1 VLLIVGGVGLLGLWR
16 ESVNLDRTSV
26 LLAVIR
32 CGFYSEAMP
41 QRANKATQRSEAKK
55 KPRKNKG
62 IEKRLALWE
71 SVSHGKGP
79 QYPQGTPFFDP
90 HIPDF
95 PIMRDPK
102 SASSILNTIPHYRTQ
117 PLHKITIVPRE
128 TPSRPHKNFSVALNP
143 LHCTYKIS
151 HKKGKSH
158 CTITHIPTNVSLTCT
173 ARCDTTAIRC
183 ITEYRLSKL
192 IKVHNLETGL
202 KTVFGAWV
210 DQLDEEI
217 CERRRKAI
225 SDRW

>member
-1 VLLIVGGVGLLGLWR
+1 MPR
-16 ESVNLDRTSV
+16 RT
-26 LLAVIR
+26 
-32 CGFYSEAMP
+32 
-41 QRANKATQRSEAKK
+41 NKATQRSEAKRKTK
-55 KPRKNKG
+55 KIKG

-71 SVSHGKGP
+71 NASPSSGP
-79 QYPQGTPFFDP
+79 QYPRGTPFFDP

-102 SASSILNTIPHYRTQ
+102 SASSILNTIPCYRTQ

-183 ITEYRLSKL
+183 IAEYRLSKL

>member
-1 VLLIVGGVGLLGLWR
+1 MIGGLNLLGLWR
-16 ESVNLDRTSV
+16 ESVSYHQTSV
-26 LLAVIR
+26 LLVVI
-32 CGFYSEAMP
+32 CCSSYNESMP
-41 QRANKATQRSEAKK
+41 RQTKRPTQQSKATRKPKK
-55 KPRKNKG
+55 TEE
-62 IEKRLALWE
+62 ISKRLALWE
-71 SVSHGKGP
+71 SVSQGEDP
-79 QYPQGTPFFDP
+79 QYPRGTPFFDP

-102 SASSILNTIPHYRTQ
+102 SASSILHTIPCYRNQ
-117 PLHKITIVPRE
+117 SLHKITIVPRE

-183 ITEYRLSKL
+183 IAEYRLSKL

>member
-1 VLLIVGGVGLLGLWR
+1 MLGLWR
-16 ESVNLDRTSV
+16 ESANLHRTSARLV
-26 LLAVIR
+26 SIR
-32 CGFYSEAMP
+32 CGSYTESMP
-41 QRANKATQRSEAKK
+41 QRANKATKRSTATRKPKK
-55 KPRKNKG
+55 TNE
-62 IEKRLALWE
+62 ISKRLALWE

-79 QYPQGTPFFDP
+79 QYPRGRPHFDP
-90 HIPDF
+90 HIPDL

-102 SASSILNTIPHYRTQ
+102 SASSILNTIPYYRTQ

-183 ITEYRLSKL
+183 IAECRLSKL

>member
-1 VLLIVGGVGLLGLWR
+1 LHCHQ
-16 ESVNLDRTSV
+16 TSV
-26 LLAVIR
+26 QVVSIR
-32 CGFYSEAMP
+32 CSSYTGSMP
-41 QRANKATQRSEAKK
+41 RRTNKATQRSEATRKTKK
-55 KPRKNKG
+55 IKG

-71 SVSHGKGP
+71 SVSHSTNP
-79 QYPQGTPFFDP
+79 RYPRGTPLYGA

-102 SASSILNTIPHYRTQ
+102 SASSILNTIPYYRTQ
-117 PLHKITIVPRE
+117 SLHKITIVSRE

-183 ITEYRLSKL
+183 IAEYRLSKL